1 MTIVNLVIVREISQ
15 YCNVSTKN
23 FLDFL
28 VNQEE
33 GEGLDGRYTETIL
46 PTEHMEILHDR
57 DTLEE
62 EGMGEEGRRL
72 QQRLTTSRM
81 C

>member
-33 GEGLDGRYTETIL
+33 GEREGLDGRYTETIL
-46 PTEHMEILHDR
+46 PTEHMEILHDH
-57 DTLEE
+57 DTLENE
-62 EGMGEEGRRL
+62 EMG
-72 QQRLTTSRM
+72 
-81 C
+81 